1 MNKTIFL
8 NYIRPILFF
17 LGSIILV
24 KLLGSSE
31 LFTDEL
37 YPKIN
42 GFLGKMFYLLS
53 ARFSFSLGDIFYLIL
68 ILLGIIFFANL
79 IFRLLKK
86 RYTEVNVSIRRLIY
100 FLAGFYLYFHLVW
113 GFNYYKTPINESYD
127 VELNSLN
134 ELKVLAEIY
143 FLKTMAYRT
152 QVEEDENGV
161 FKMSISKDEIN
172 RLIDQS
178 SEKISIKYPELR
190 LSAQV
195 GANIKSSLFSE
206 VFSHLGV
213 SGYYNP
219 FTNEGQYN
227 ALMADSNLLFTQLHE
242 TAHQWGF
249 ATEDEANFVGF
260 LLGISSDHHDL
271 LYVSNYRAMRSI
283 LNRIYWYDPL
293 FVKNYVENRYSEA
306 MKRDRAYEIEIAMKY
321 SGKTEEAFSFMNE
334 AFLKLNNQEG
344 LESYGRFVELLV
356 GYNRMYAIKD

>member
-1 MNKTIFL
+1 MSS
-8 NYIRPILFF
+8 FF
-17 LGSIILV
+17 
-24 KLLGSSE
+24 
-31 LFTDEL
+31 T
-37 YPKIN
+37 
-42 GFLGKMFYLLS
+42 
-53 ARFSFSLGDIFYLIL
+53 FSLGDIFYLLL
-68 ILLGIIFFANL
+68 IAMAIFFLVFLLINL
-79 IFRLLKK
+79 FKKNNKKVELYLK
-86 RYTEVNVSIRRLIY
+86 SLIY
-100 FLAGFYLYFHLVW
+100 FIGSFYLYFHLIW
-113 GFNYYKTPINESYD
+113 GFNYYKTPIKDSYD

-134 ELKVLAEIY
+134 ELKILAEIY
-143 FLKTMAYRT
+143 FLKSMAYRS

-161 FKMSISKDEIN
+161 FRMNISAEEIN
-172 RLIDQS
+172 DLISQS
-178 SEKISIKYPELR
+178 ADNISSQYPELR
-190 LSAQV
+190 LNANV
-195 GANIKSSLFSE
+195 GVNIKSSLFSE

-227 ALMADSNLLFTQLHE
+227 TSVPHTKLLFTQLHE

-260 LLGISSDHHDL
+260 LLGLGSQHNDM

-293 FVKNYVENRYSEA
+293 FVKNYVENRYSEG
-306 MKRDRAYEIEIAMKY
+306 MKRDRDYEIEIVMKY

-356 GYNRMYAIKD
+356 GYNRMYFN